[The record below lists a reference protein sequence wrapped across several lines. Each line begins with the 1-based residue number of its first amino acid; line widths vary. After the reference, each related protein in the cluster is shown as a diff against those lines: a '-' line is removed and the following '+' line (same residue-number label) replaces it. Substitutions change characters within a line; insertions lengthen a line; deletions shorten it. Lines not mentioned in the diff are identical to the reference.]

1 MDSER
6 KATVASKVSNKPLK
20 STPKRRMPYSGSKN
34 INSKFKSPLQS
45 PSILHHTSLVQP
57 SLEEEIEELRRKR
70 TELDSEIALLESEGV
85 GVQELEQH
93 IDLLHEYNDIKD
105 IGQTL
110 LGKLATARGVTT
122 RDLYEHFG
130 LQLDD

>member
-6 KATVASKVSNKPLK
+6 KPKVASKVSNTP
-20 STPKRRMPYSGSKN
+20 PKRRMPYSGSKS

-45 PSILHHTSLVQP
+45 PSILHHTSLVP
-57 SLEEEIEELRRKR
+57 PNLEEEIEELRRKR
-70 TELDSEIALLESEGV
+70 TNLDSEIALLESEGV

-110 LGKLATARGVTT
+110 LGKLAMTRGVTT
-122 RDLYEHFG
+122 RDLYDHFG